1 MLCIQ
6 WWTHFFKNW
15 CVFQLVSNVLCK
27 SQFFKTFKENLLLF
41 SRFKIVALP
50 WEAEN
55 VFISFSWHVCF
66 DWSKPSK
73 AKCKQRRIVIWLVE
87 KTIFVAVFVF
97 SHGRAWRH
105 FFLSCY
111 LVTPTVWNLKVY
123 VSKIGKRKFFFDFL
137 LHLSIETKRIAF
149 TIPILWWGDGEI
161 DKWRPIPRIV
171 WRRFKKII
179 IHNFKSVTLVF

>member
-1 MLCIQ
+1 MYSVVNSFCQKLMC
-6 WWTHFFKNW
+6 FSA
-15 CVFQLVSNVLCK
+15 CVERS
-27 SQFFKTFKENLLLF
+27 LF

-97 SHGRAWRH
+97 SHGRDVTSFSVVIWWRQLIETWK
-105 FFLSCY
+105 FLCQK
-111 LVTPTVWNLKVY
+111 LEKK
-123 VSKIGKRKFFFDFL
+123 KIFFFFDFL

-171 WRRFKKII
+171 WRRFKKIMI
-179 IHNFKSVTLVF
+179 YNFKSVTLVF